1 MDKRKLYAGYV
12 NNTDVNGYL
21 SDLIHEDKKIIG
33 EQPKKDRKSSHQ
45 KKMFYSEQINDSVTD
60 LDITV

>member
-12 NNTDVNGYL
+12 NNTDVNGYI
-21 SDLIHEDKKIIG
+21 SNLIHEDKKIIG
-33 EQPKKDRKSSHQ
+33 EQPKKDQNSPHQ
-45 KKMFYSEQINDSVTD
+45 KKMFYSEHINDSVAN